1 MVEAFHTSNLSYL
14 SNAEK
19 SPSQGGVKAIKAL
32 AGAAHYALV
41 LVGQSTF
48 CLRKRRALEDIM
60 ADSGARGSLRDVEHR
75 CPELAIATDALGE
88 IFFGRT
94 SEGLTATA
102 VNRLMVELSKP
113 LRLLVISSDPRDA
126 NQLRLLQGTS

>member
-1 MVEAFHTSNLSYL
+1 
-14 SNAEK
+14 
-19 SPSQGGVKAIKAL
+19 
-32 AGAAHYALV
+32 
-41 LVGQSTF
+41 
-48 CLRKRRALEDIM
+48 M
-60 ADSGARGSLRDVEHR
+60 ADSGARGSLRDIEHR

-113 LRLLVISSDPRDA
+113 LRLACNLVRSERCQPA
-126 NQLRLLQGTS
+126 QTLQGTS